1 MKNDLHELGD
11 QVDDAVT
18 ELLALWPKLAE
29 ALERDSGVN
38 DGERVSSSTNVHT
51 LPVNLDVVD
60 AIKLIHEEAW
70 PAAYAARS
78 WLAEPGDM
86 VSLETTIESIGIL
99 YRRLVGR
106 GLNGQA
112 RNLAAAVLRWHHT
125 ARTAIGLSRRATPL
139 QSDGGPVHC
148 PLHDREL
155 VVLRQR
161 GDEGTLDETARG
173 DREAIRWQRGGGLY
187 CPLKDCKGAW
197 GPSEY
202 PFLGRLVAEQR
213 LRLTRQESA

>member
-1 MKNDLHELGD
+1 MRNDMHELGD

-18 ELLALWPKLAE
+18 ELLALLPKLAG
-29 ALERDSGVN
+29 ALERDAGAS
-38 DGERVSSSTNVHT
+38 DGEHVTTSANVHV
-51 LPVNLDVVD
+51 LPVNLDVLAAAKMLQD
-60 AIKLIHEEAW
+60 EAW

-78 WLAEPGDM
+78 WLAEPGDNI
-86 VSLETTIESIGIL
+86 SLADTIRSTAIL

-106 GLNGQA
+106 ERNGPA
-112 RNLAAAVLRWHHT
+112 RQLAATVLRWHRT
-125 ARTAIGLSRRATPL
+125 VRTAIGLSRRAVPL
-139 QSDGGPVHC
+139 SGDDGPITC
-148 PLHDREL
+148 PLHDDPL
-155 VVLRQR
+155 TQLRQR
-161 GDEGTLDETARG
+161 GDEGTFDESARG

-187 CPLKDCKGAW
+187 CPLKDCSGAW

>member
-1 MKNDLHELGD
+1 MKEDLYELGD
-11 QVDDAVT
+11 QVDDAIT
-18 ELLALWPKLAE
+18 ELLTLWPKLAE
-29 ALERDSGVN
+29 ALERDGGIN
-38 DGERVSSSTNVHT
+38 DGERVSSSTNVHV

-60 AIKLIHEEAW
+60 CVKRIHEEAW
-70 PAAYAARS
+70 PTAYAARS
-78 WLAEPGDM
+78 WLGEPGDM
-86 VSLETTIESIGIL
+86 VSLETTVESLGVL

-112 RNLAAAVLRWHHT
+112 RNLAAAVLRWHRT

-139 QSDGGPVHC
+139 QSDGGPVMC
-148 PLHDREL
+148 PLHDAPL
-155 VVLRQR
+155 TQLRQR
-161 GDEGTLDETARG
+161 GDEGTVDEAARG
-173 DREAIRWQRGGGLY
+173 DREAIHWQRGGGLY
-187 CPLKDCKGAW
+187 CPLKGCTGAW